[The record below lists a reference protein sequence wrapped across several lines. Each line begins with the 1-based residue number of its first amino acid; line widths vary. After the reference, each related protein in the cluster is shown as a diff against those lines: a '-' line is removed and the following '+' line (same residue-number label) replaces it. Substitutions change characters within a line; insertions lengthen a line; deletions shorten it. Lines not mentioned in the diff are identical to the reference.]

1 MDFQSFDLQL
11 LLIICFSF
19 VIHLVGTLAYAFRIA
34 GIRTGHIAIAF
45 SLFNVLVLVSR
56 LANSFQ
62 GPFLAKRVETA
73 IQASA
78 LADLTFDF
86 MLVIASASVATLVG
100 GLLIPTF
107 QRYSTRAVA
116 AFQHTRSMPRL
127 LLRSLTPR
135 GVSAVAASA
144 ALPSYRNLQ
153 TLKGVGGAPVG
164 AILLNFAATALWTV
178 GVMSA
183 IYAGA
188 IEPEFRVT
196 AATLSSIVNGVATVI
211 MFVMIDPYLS
221 GLTDDV
227 VHGRASE
234 AHFRR
239 VVVWMVAS
247 RFAGTVAAQALLV
260 PGATAIAAVA
270 RWI

>member
-1 MDFQSFDLQL
+1 MDLQL
-11 LLIICFSF
+11 FLIVLFNFI
-19 VIHLVGTLAYAFRIA
+19 IHLVGTLAFAFRIA

-45 SLFNVLVLVSR
+45 SLFNVLVLISR

-73 IQASA
+73 IQGPA
-78 LADLTFDF
+78 LSGLTFDF
-86 MLVIASASVATLVG
+86 MLVIASASLATLAG

-116 AFQHTRSMPRL
+116 AFQRTRSMPRL

-144 ALPSYRNLQ
+144 ALPNYRNLQ
-153 TLKGVGGAPVG
+153 TLRGFGGVPAG
-164 AILLNFAATALWTV
+164 AIMLNFVATALWTV
-178 GVMSA
+178 GVMAA

-188 IEPEFRVT
+188 IDPEFRVT
-196 AATLSSIVNGVATVI
+196 AATLSSIINGVATVI
-211 MFVMIDPYLS
+211 MFIMIDPFLS

-227 VHGRASE
+227 VHGRANE

-247 RFAGTVAAQALLV
+247 RFAGTVAAQALLL